1 MSLAKS
7 LTRLI
12 APSSQTVR
20 GSVRIARITRSPRV
34 DPRIRLGGAQRTHL
48 MGTASLKWADYAAPI
63 AATDGNDAFDAAP
76 LPFLGGDPPPY
87 GLLPSKSSAKI
98 VSSE

>member
-1 MSLAKS
+1 
-7 LTRLI
+7 
-12 APSSQTVR
+12 
-20 GSVRIARITRSPRV
+20 
-34 DPRIRLGGAQRTHL
+34 
-48 MGTASLKWADYAAPI
+48 MGTVGLKWADYAAPI
-63 AATDGNDAFDAAP
+63 AATDGNDAFDAAAAATP

>member
-1 MSLAKS
+1 
-7 LTRLI
+7 
-12 APSSQTVR
+12 
-20 GSVRIARITRSPRV
+20 
-34 DPRIRLGGAQRTHL
+34 
-48 MGTASLKWADYAAPI
+48 MGTVGLKWADYAAPI